1 MTMFTQA
8 ALNGK
13 RMTGTV
19 FSDIVTTIMAVENK
33 RVDPAAERTTHLV
46 KIVIRGVKEAGVR
59 ER

>member
-33 RVDPAAERTTHLV
+33 RVDLATGRAMHLV
-46 KIVIRGVKEAGVR
+46 KIIVRGVKKTGVR
-59 ER
+59 GR